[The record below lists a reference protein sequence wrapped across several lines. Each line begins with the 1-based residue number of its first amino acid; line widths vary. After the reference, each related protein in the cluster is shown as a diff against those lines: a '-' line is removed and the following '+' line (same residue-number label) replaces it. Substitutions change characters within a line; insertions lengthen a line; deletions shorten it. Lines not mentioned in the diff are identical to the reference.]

1 MHQQS
6 AKSYILFLH
15 HLFQTILHFTDISL
29 ETSAIPTP
37 IFGIYFLKI
46 TGGICHYLYPLAFEQ
61 RAYISRHKELAGS
74 REAVIFRFN
83 PDFITMH
90 FKE

>member
-6 AKSYILFLH
+6 AMSHILFLH
-15 HLFQTILHFTDISL
+15 HLFQIILHFTDISL
-29 ETSAIPTP
+29 ETSAIPTT
-37 IFGIYFLKI
+37 IFSIYFSKI
-46 TGGICHYLYPLAFEQ
+46 TDVICRYVYPLEFQQ